1 MLKNN
6 KGKIL
11 LSSVIILLPMLAGL
25 LLWNRLPDSFG
36 QKSVTVFGLPLT
48 LLAGHW
54 GCLLV
59 TSLDKRQRGQNPKAL
74 NMIFWIIPFISLY
87 ANGITYCAVL
97 GRRFDP
103 RIFSPLMTGLL
114 FLFIGNY
121 LPKTQQNRTLGIR
134 IPWTLNNEENWTRT
148 HRFGGKVWFVCG
160 LILVLSVFLPG
171 SLIMPVTFCV
181 VCAAVILPVAYSY
194 GIYRQHRRE
203 GISYAPSSKKKSR
216 RLAAAVS
223 AAATILLLLGVA
235 VLMFTGDIEYTCTDD
250 GLEIKADYWR
260 DLTVSYGQIEQADY
274 RTDLSAGARTNGF
287 GSARLLMGTFDN
299 EELGTYTRYSYTGSH
314 DCIVLKINGETLVL
328 GAKNNAETRA
338 LYEMLLRKLPPRK
351 QFTLRRIFD
360 MI

>member
-6 KGKIL
+6 KGKL
-11 LSSVIILLPMLAGL
+11 LVSSMIILLPMLAGL

-36 QKSVTVFGLPLT
+36 QKGFTVFGLPLI
-48 LLAGHW
+48 LLATHW

-59 TSLDKRQRGQNPKAL
+59 TSLDKRQRDQNPKAL
-74 NMIFWIIPFISLY
+74 GMIFWIIPFVSLY

-103 RIFSPLMTGLL
+103 LIISPLMTGVL

-121 LPKTQQNRTLGIR
+121 LPKTKQNQTLGIR
-134 IPWTLNNEENWTRT
+134 IPWTLNNEENWNRT

-160 LILVLSVFLPG
+160 LIMLFSVFLPDG
-171 SLIMPVTFCV
+171 LIMPLNLCIF
-181 VCAAVILPVAYSY
+181 CAAVLLPVAYSY

-203 GISYAPSSKKKSR
+203 GISYVPAPKGKNH
-216 RLAAAVS
+216 RLAAGISIAVV
-223 AAATILLLLGVA
+223 ALILLGTA

-250 GLEIKADYWR
+250 GLAIKADYWP
-260 DLTVSYGQIEQADY
+260 DLTLDYTQITSVEY

-287 GSARLLMGTFDN
+287 GSARLLMGTFN
-299 EELGTYTRYSYTGSH
+299 NGELGTYTRYSYTGSH
-314 DCIVLKINGETLVL
+314 DCIVLQAGGETLVL

-338 LYEMLLRKLPPRK
+338 LYEAILSHPAAP
-351 QFTLRRIFD
+351 
-360 MI
+360 

>member
-59 TSLDKRQRGQNPKAL
+59 TSLDKRQHGQNPKAL

-171 SLIMPVTFCV
+171 SLIMPATLCV
-181 VCAAVILPVAYSY
+181 ICAAVLLPIAYSY

-203 GISYAPSSKKKSR
+203 GISYVPAPKSKNH
-216 RLAAAVS
+216 RLAAGISIAVIVL
-223 AAATILLLLGVA
+223 ILLGTA
-235 VLMFTGDIEYTCTDD
+235 ALMFTGDIEYTYTDD
-250 GLEIKADYWR
+250 GLTIKADYWP
-260 DLTVSYGQIEQADY
+260 DLTLDYAQITSAEY
-274 RTDLSAGARTNGF
+274 RTDLSAGVRTNGF
-287 GSARLLMGTFDN
+287 GSARLLMGTFN
-299 EELGTYTRYSYTGSH
+299 NGELGTYTRYSYTASH
-314 DCIVLKINGETLVL
+314 DCIVLKIGTETLVL
-328 GAKNNAETRA
+328 GAKDDAETRA
-338 LYEMLLRKLPPRK
+338 LYETILSH
-351 QFTLRRIFD
+351 QSSF
-360 MI
+360 

>member
-6 KGKIL
+6 KMKL
-11 LSSVIILLPMLAGL
+11 LISSIIILLPMLAGL

-36 QKSVTVFGLPLT
+36 QKGLTVFGLPLT

-54 GCLLV
+54 GCLFV
-59 TSLDKRQRGQNPKAL
+59 TSLDKKQRSQNPKAL
-74 NMIFWIIPFISLY
+74 SMIFWIIPFISLY

-103 RIFSPLMTGLL
+103 LIISPLMTGIL

-121 LPKTQQNRTLGIR
+121 LPKTKQNRTLGIR

-171 SLIMPVTFCV
+171 SLILPATLCV
-181 VCAAVILPVAYSY
+181 FCAAVLLPIAYSY

-203 GISYAPSSKKKSR
+203 GISYVPAPKSKNH
-216 RLAAAVS
+216 RLAAGISIAVIVL
-223 AAATILLLLGVA
+223 ILLGTA
-235 VLMFTGDIEYTCTDD
+235 ALMFTGDIEYTYTDD
-250 GLEIKADYWR
+250 GLTIKADYWP
-260 DLTVSYGQIEQADY
+260 DLTLDYAQITSAEY

-287 GSARLLMGTFDN
+287 GSARLLMGTFN
-299 EELGTYTRYSYTGSH
+299 NGELGTYTRYSYTASH
-314 DCIVLKINGETLVL
+314 DCIVLKIGTETLVL
-328 GAKNNAETRA
+328 GAKDDAETRA
-338 LYEMLLRKLPPRK
+338 LYETILSH
-351 QFTLRRIFD
+351 QASF
-360 MI
+360 